1 MRFIWIEQFFVIKW
15 TKSFEQFFLMHKFI
29 IEWICFDIRSPRSLS
44 PYHSSGAYDDIA
56 DYSPDV
62 SDFEDHNEDDLD
74 SKTKPKRKDDSEK
87 DNCDI
92 LQRILD
98 EQSAS
103 KCELEQ
109 GNNSD
114 QGEHDDADDTKESM
128 LLLHISLR

>member
-1 MRFIWIEQFFVIKW
+1 M
-15 TKSFEQFFLMHKFI
+15 
-29 IEWICFDIRSPRSLS
+29 
-44 PYHSSGAYDDIA
+44 A

-62 SDFEDHNEDDLD
+62 SDFEDQNEDDLD